1 MHWPPT
7 GCWRRHEEDAIRQLG
22 KNISLG
28 QRSCVCRRHCRTTKQ
43 VSCSAG
49 LCLNTFTAAL
59 LLVGGGVIVSK
70 REVVPPFSQISGGC

>member
-1 MHWPPT
+1 MTKKCNLDQEKPPLF
-7 GCWRRHEEDAIRQLG
+7 AIRHLD
-22 KNISLG
+22 KNISVG
-28 QRSCVCRRHCRTTKQ
+28 QRSCVCRTTKQ